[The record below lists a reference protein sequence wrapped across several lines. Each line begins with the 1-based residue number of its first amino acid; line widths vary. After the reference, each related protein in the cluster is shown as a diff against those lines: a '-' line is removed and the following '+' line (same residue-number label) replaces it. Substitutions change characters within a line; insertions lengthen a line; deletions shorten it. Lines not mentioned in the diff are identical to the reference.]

1 MKNLID
7 THSLIWFLN
16 GDKDLSEEARKAIVS
31 KNAKNFVSIASLWEL
46 SIKISLGK
54 LVLNAPFSVMIG
66 QIELNGFQILPI
78 TFEDTL
84 LLSSLPF
91 YHKDPFDRMII
102 SQSITNKCSIIS
114 KDSYFNLYPINLIW

>member
-1 MKNLID
+1 VKNLID